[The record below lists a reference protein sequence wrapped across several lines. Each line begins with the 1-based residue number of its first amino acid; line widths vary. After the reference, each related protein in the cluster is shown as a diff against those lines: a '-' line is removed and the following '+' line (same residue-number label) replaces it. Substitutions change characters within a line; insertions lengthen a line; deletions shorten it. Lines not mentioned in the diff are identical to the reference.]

1 MSLGKRPRRPMT
13 RTTSMTE
20 LAGEIFADVQVL
32 QPLDQERAHQG
43 HQRYRQRAAA
53 AAAAKAKADGGG
65 GKRTYGGSAGVEGL
79 ETRYLEAMVA
89 PWSTGNRRNSGDFGV
104 VEVASFLKACSLC
117 KRRLGPGRDTFMYR
131 GDIAFCSLECRQQQM
146 NLDERKEKCSL
157 TSMKDTPTPAT
168 GSSEQSTAA

>member
-1 MSLGKRPRRPMT
+1 MT

-20 LAGEIFADVQVL
+20 FAGEIFADVQLL
-32 QPLDQERAHQG
+32 QPSDQERAHQG
-43 HQRYRQRAAA
+43 HQRYRQSPAAA
-53 AAAAKAKADGGG
+53 VVTADGGG
-65 GKRTYGGSAGVEGL
+65 GKRTYDGSAGAEEL
-79 ETRYLEAMVA
+79 EARYLEAMV
-89 PWSTGNRRNSGDFGV
+89 PPRRTGNRRNSGDFGV

-157 TSMKDTPTPAT
+157 TSMKDMTPAPAT